1 MEAYM
6 KYEEFIAAL
15 CQKIREVTKGWNGT
29 SIEFRTTPQNN
40 GRTLDLLVVSKQGKK
55 MNGTYELSFHTQEL
69 YEALA
74 FDKMDLK
81 HILRIVESKLRQAGE
96 EKSARWKSLMI
107 MSRYEVT

>member
-1 MEAYM
+1 M

-69 YEALA
+69 YEALE
-74 FDKMDLK
+74 FYWDNK
-81 HILRIVESKLRQAGE
+81 E
-96 EKSARWKSLMI
+96 EKEEIERKIESMGYFI
-107 MSRYEVT
+107 

>member
-1 MEAYM
+1 M

-55 MNGTYELSFHTQEL
+55 MNGT
-69 YEALA
+69 
-74 FDKMDLK
+74 
-81 HILRIVESKLRQAGE
+81 
-96 EKSARWKSLMI
+96 
-107 MSRYEVT
+107 

>member
-40 GRTLDLLVVSKQGKK
+40 GRTLDLLVVKK
-55 MNGTYELSFHTQEL
+55 
-69 YEALA
+69 
-74 FDKMDLK
+74 KK
-81 HILRIVESKLRQAGE
+81 K
-96 EKSARWKSLMI
+96 K
-107 MSRYEVT
+107 

>member
-1 MEAYM
+1 M

-55 MNGTYELSFHTQEL
+55 MNGTYELSSIHRN
-69 YEALA
+69 Y
-74 FDKMDLK
+74 MK
-81 HILRIVESKLRQAGE
+81 HLHLTKWI
-96 EKSARWKSLMI
+96 
-107 MSRYEVT
+107 